1 MRALAGLTGA
11 DDCPVPIDQTSI
23 KTLYVFVEIGIDRRH
38 LAETVRYNF
47 PRALGPSRQ
56 SAPIAIESDQPVAGP
71 SKTRLACVGT
81 VQFIAAV
88 QGLQDDLDEL
98 EADVPRRLA
107 LMPGPSSETAVPV
120 DEPPDTTR
128 HTLEIVVPQIKPLS
142 PGEVL
147 GCTAP
152 KLSDDIDGLLCVRP
166 TLTSLTRQIRRRRAL
181 PPRVDHDRQSAT
193 AGFSLRSVREAH
205 HGRGL
210 CAR

>member
-1 MRALAGLTGA
+1 MFECVALACQRALLIG
-11 DDCPVPIDQTSI
+11 PVPIDQTSI

-47 PRALGPSRQ
+47 PRALGSSRA
-56 SAPIAIESDQPVAGP
+56 SAPIAIEPDQPVAGP
-71 SKTRLACVGT
+71 SKTRLACMGT

-107 LMPGPSSETAVPV
+107 LMPGPSSEAAVPV
-120 DEPPDTTR
+120 DEPPDRAR
-128 HTLEIVVPQIKPLS
+128 HALEIIVPQVKPLS

-152 KLSDDIDGLLCVRP
+152 KLSDDIDGLLCAI
-166 TLTSLTRQIRRRRAL
+166 QAARR
-181 PPRVDHDRQSAT
+181 D
-193 AGFSLRSVREAH
+193 
-205 HGRGL
+205 
-210 CAR
+210 